1 MIKKAIILSTSLL
14 SVAAIGLTAYADDKS
29 ATDAKAKTEE
39 VSSALELFPD
49 KLYNAKGEEIS
60 RDKLKGKV
68 VGIYFSAHWC
78 PPCRTFTPSLVKF
91 RDEHKDDFEIVFVSS
106 DKNEAAQ
113 RSYMKETK
121 MKFLAVKFGSEDIKN
136 LKARYKVRGIPSLII
151 VGPDGKTIT
160 TDGRGDVSKKS
171 ATALDSWKKKA
182 GIKEA

>member
-1 MIKKAIILSTSLL
+1 MKTSSIAINLLLILSLAL
-14 SVAAIGLTAYADDKS
+14 SGWAKQSDSPSAGL
-29 ATDAKAKTEE
+29 E
-39 VSSALELFPD
+39 ELFPG
-49 KLYNAKGEEIS
+49 KLLDS
-60 RDKLKGKV
+60 DGKEV
-68 VGIYFSAHWC
+68 SKDVIAGKTVGIYFSAHWC